1 VPKSGLEMLACLSD
15 ELEDETPQLLS
26 LEQRFP
32 LEGDV
37 LAFLHRFGNFLEAVL
52 EGTLSILPYL
62 PP

>member
-1 VPKSGLEMLACLSD
+1 MLASLSD

-26 LEQRFP
+26 PEQRFP

-37 LAFLHRFGNFLEAVL
+37 LANLHRFGNLLEAVL
-52 EGTLSILPYL
+52 EGTLSILPNS

>member
-1 VPKSGLEMLACLSD
+1 VPKSGLEMLASLSD

-26 LEQRFP
+26 PEQRFP

-37 LAFLHRFGNFLEAVL
+37 LANLHRFGNLLEAVL
-52 EGTLSILPYL
+52 EGTLSILPYS